1 MNNPNTNNIPVLS
14 LAYLG
19 DSVYETMVRDF
30 LVRRLNARPDALHEE
45 QLKMSNAAFQS
56 DAAQAIA
63 AFLTE
68 GELAVLKAGRNA
80 KTSHRP
86 KGGTVAQYHA
96 ATGLE
101 ALFGRLWL
109 EGNKERLDELFD
121 IIQSTIRTKRNES

>member
-1 MNNPNTNNIPVLS
+1 MFPDNTPVLS

-19 DSVYETMVRDF
+19 DSVYETMVRDH
-30 LVRRLNARPDALHEE
+30 LVRHMNARPDSLHDE

-56 DAAQAIA
+56 HAAQTLVP
-63 AFLTE
+63 FLTE
-68 GELAVLKAGRNA
+68 SELAVLKAGRNA

-109 EGNKERLDELFD
+109 DGERKRLVELFD
-121 IIQSTIRTKRNES
+121 IIVNSGDCNAD

>member
-1 MNNPNTNNIPVLS
+1 MNNLNPNNIPILS

-19 DSVYETMVRDF
+19 DSVYETMVRDH

-45 QLKMSNAAFQS
+45 QLKMSNAAFQAE
-56 DAAQAIA
+56 AAQAIIP
-63 AFLTE
+63 FLTE
-68 GELAVLKAGRNA
+68 GELDILRAGRNA

-109 EGNKERLDELFD
+109 DGERERLAELFD
-121 IIQSTIRTKRNES
+121 IIVGSGVSKVD